1 MRQGLPQ
8 LAQPG
13 VPDLGQATGFG
24 QPLQRIGHTGWHECT
39 RKPGGRGQPAPDQ
52 SSRQHG
58 SQHRPQLPPMGLS
71 GQADTARQRLCA
83 GSASLQV
90 HQPLPRISHGRQQV
104 QPDRL
109 PRLPVAGDLQDAGPR
124 EPTMREQQILMKHD
138 GTGRL
143 SLSLAFLL
151 RTLPCPGRVRHEC
164 LGVGSCLRPGSA
176 LPETSVRPGSALPA
190 VTCLSRH
197 HRNRHRQGH
206 AREGSEVLPGRRRDR
221 EGNQPGAR
229 RHRGH
234 APLASQLPGPI
245 AGPDGRNGKPARG
258 HDQMPGQ
265 EHPIRGAHTK
275 ARAVVGSVQ
284 TRDLL
289 HGHRLAYLH
298 PATRAVD
305 QQHVNDPL
313 TGIVTEELPQML
325 FMKADARFTHAGNEA
340 LGRVSLECVTNE
352 ARIAAQ
358 VAGRVR
364 PIQIGEVAATASR
377 DADLLADATCM
388 VQHGHLQAAQ
398 PQLPGAIQP
407 GSARAHHDHIPSF
420 HCPVLIVL
428 RRATCTAYGRG
439 ARQRII
445 LPTRFGRSRH
455 TREPPARQAP
465 LPSPC
470 A

>member
-1 MRQGLPQ
+1 
-8 LAQPG
+8 
-13 VPDLGQATGFG
+13 
-24 QPLQRIGHTGWHECT
+24 
-39 RKPGGRGQPAPDQ
+39 
-52 SSRQHG
+52 
-58 SQHRPQLPPMGLS
+58 
-71 GQADTARQRLCA
+71 
-83 GSASLQV
+83 
-90 HQPLPRISHGRQQV
+90 
-104 QPDRL
+104 
-109 PRLPVAGDLQDAGPR
+109 
-124 EPTMREQQILMKHD
+124 
-138 GTGRL
+138 
-143 SLSLAFLL
+143 
-151 RTLPCPGRVRHEC
+151 
-164 LGVGSCLRPGSA
+164 
-176 LPETSVRPGSALPA
+176 
-190 VTCLSRH
+190 
-197 HRNRHRQGH
+197 
-206 AREGSEVLPGRRRDR
+206 
-221 EGNQPGAR
+221 
-229 RHRGH
+229 
-234 APLASQLPGPI
+234 
-245 AGPDGRNGKPARG
+245 
-258 HDQMPGQ
+258 MPGQ

-325 FMKADARFTHAGNEA
+325 FMKPDARFTHTGNEA
-340 LGRVSLECVTNE
+340 LGRMGLERMAHE

-428 RRATCTAYGRG
+428 GRTTRNAYERG

-445 LPTRFGRSRH
+445 LPKRFGR
-455 TREPPARQAP
+455 PRQARDAPP
-465 LPSPC
+465 LQGRPCPASLAPAPSRV
-470 A
+470 

>member
-13 VPDLGQATGFG
+13 VPDLGQAAGFG
-24 QPLQRIGHTGWHECT
+24 QPFQCAGHARRHERS
-39 RKPGGRGQPAPDQ
+39 RKPSGRGQPTPDQ
-52 SSRQHG
+52 PRRQH
-58 SQHRPQLPPMGLS
+58 SPQHCPQLLPMGLP
-71 GQADTARQRLCA
+71 GQAGAARQRLCA
-83 GSASLQV
+83 GTASLQI
-90 HQPLPRISHGRQQV
+90 HQPLPRIGHVRQEV

-109 PRLPVAGDLQDAGPR
+109 PRLPIAGDLQDAGPR

-143 SLSLAFLL
+143 SLTLLL
-151 RTLPCPGRVRHEC
+151 RAFPCPGGGRRGRLGPGVC
-164 LGVGSCLRPGSA
+164 LQPGTA
-176 LPETSVRPGSALPA
+176 LPKPGVRPGGVRST
-190 VTCLSRH
+190 VTGRGRH
-197 HRNRHRQGH
+197 HRDRHRQGH
-206 AREGSEVLPGRRRDR
+206 AREGCEVLPGRRRDR
-221 EGNQPGAR
+221 EGNQSGSR

-234 APLASQLPGPI
+234 VPLASQLPGTI
-245 AGPDGRNGKPARG
+245 AGTDGRDGKPARG

-265 EHPIRGAHTK
+265 EHPIRGAHAK
-275 ARAVVGSVQ
+275 ARAIVGPVQ

-289 HGHRLAYLH
+289 HGHRVAYLH
-298 PATRAVD
+298 AATRAVS

-325 FMKADARFTHAGNEA
+325 FVKPDARFTHTGNEA
-340 LGRVSLECVTNE
+340 LGRMGLECMAHE

-358 VAGRVR
+358 VAGRIR
-364 PIQIGEVAATASR
+364 AIQIGEVAATTAR

-388 VQHGHLQAAQ
+388 VQHGHPQAAQ
-398 PQLPGAIQP
+398 PQLPGTIQP

-420 HCPVLIVL
+420 HCPVLMSF
-428 RRATCTAYGRG
+428 AMPPAPPMG
-439 ARQRII
+439 AA
-445 LPTRFGRSRH
+445 PDSVSSSRH
-455 TREPPARQAP
+455 GSDAPGTPGSRPARQAP

>member
-1 MRQGLPQ
+1 
-8 LAQPG
+8 
-13 VPDLGQATGFG
+13 
-24 QPLQRIGHTGWHECT
+24 
-39 RKPGGRGQPAPDQ
+39 
-52 SSRQHG
+52 
-58 SQHRPQLPPMGLS
+58 MGLS
-71 GQADTARQRLCA
+71 GQAGTARQRLCA
-83 GSASLQV
+83 GTASLQV

-109 PRLPVAGDLQDAGPR
+109 PRLPVAGDLQDAGPGQA
-124 EPTMREQQILMKHD
+124 TMREQQIFMKHD

-151 RTLPCPGRVRHEC
+151 RTLPCPGRVRHGC
-164 LGVGSCLRPGSA
+164 LGVGSCLLLGSA
-176 LPETSVRPGSALPA
+176 LPETSVRPGNAIPT
-190 VTCLSRH
+190 VTCHDRH

-221 EGNQPGAR
+221 ERNQPGAR
-229 RHRGH
+229 CHRGH

-265 EHPIRGAHTK
+265 EHPVRGVHAK
-275 ARAVVGSVQ
+275 ARAVVDPVQ

-289 HGHRLAYLH
+289 HGHRMAYLH
-298 PATRAVD
+298 PATRTVG
-305 QQHVNDPL
+305 QQHVDDPL
-313 TGIVTEELPQML
+313 TGIVTEELPQVL
-325 FMKADARFTHAGNEA
+325 FMKTDARLAHAGNEA

-352 ARIAAQ
+352 ARVATQ
-358 VAGRVR
+358 VAGRAR
-364 PIQIGEVAATASR
+364 PIQIGEVAAASPR

-407 GSARAHHDHIPSF
+407 GGARAHHDHIPSF

-428 RRATCTAYGRG
+428 GRTTRNAYGHG

-445 LPTRFGRSRH
+445 LPKRFGRPRH
-455 TREPPARQAP
+455 ARDAPCKDAPVRQASLLHHP
-465 LPSPC
+465 APDAAWLPVLTSPDIATPAPGC
-470 A
+470 PRPFRHRIPFPTHHKRLPCWYWA